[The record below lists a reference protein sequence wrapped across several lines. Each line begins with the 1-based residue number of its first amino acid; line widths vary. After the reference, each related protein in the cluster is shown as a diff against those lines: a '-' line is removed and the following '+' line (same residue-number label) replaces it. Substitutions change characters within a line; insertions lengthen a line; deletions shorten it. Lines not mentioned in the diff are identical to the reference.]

1 MVGEDIQQERA
12 ANGDG
17 SDKEGEDG
25 KGDGD
30 GNEGA
35 GQQRW
40 QERHG
45 PWRWQRWWRATKRA
59 MVTAA
64 RSMATRV
71 AGKATGTRAMATE
84 GKQQSTINGINK
96 GGGWLARER
105 QWGNHTT
112 TAVGNDEQW

>member
-45 PWRWQRWWRATKRA
+45 PWR
-59 MVTAA
+59 
-64 RSMATRV
+64 
-71 AGKATGTRAMATE
+71 
-84 GKQQSTINGINK
+84 
-96 GGGWLARER
+96 
-105 QWGNHTT
+105 
-112 TAVGNDEQW
+112 